1 MRKERDLLTFEIL
14 ERTAECVKYIFYP
27 EGCLQ
32 AGVVA
37 FYSDGRREVLVN
49 SEDDAKGYYAG
60 HALSGILSQKK
71 DKGTVAWC

>member
-27 EGCLQ
+27 EGCLR

-37 FYSDGRREVLVN
+37 FYSDVRREVLVN
-49 SEDDAKGYYAG
+49 SEDDVKGYYAG
-60 HALSGILSQKK
+60 QALSGILSQNK